1 MSKLMDAIERI
12 SRWMLENDAPLLAQ
26 NLAPGATDAEL
37 ASAEKQLGFPIPTG
51 LRELWSL
58 HNGQLEELNGFVESL
73 DLLSLARAVDERD
86 SVIPFVE
93 FLREDPSSWKRA
105 GVVEAEALSDRWV
118 PFAGRDSDLLA
129 VSAISGR
136 VFRVWKDAP
145 PLLLAAESVE
155 AWATS
160 YADAVEADD
169 FAVEE
174 GFGEYFLAR
183 RDRAAEASAAE
194 AERRHAERERIRRE
208 TPLLE
213 QLQTAIGKNDSDGA
227 QSVLEDLQT
236 KSAAERAG
244 GIDALFAAK
253 VTPTFLAETLR
264 PLLNVVKLT
273 PDQWVDVAEGGAV
286 IENNAVRD
294 LGVARCA
301 GRSAQRVDALAARV
315 ATETSERLRK
325 VLSELLKSVRA
336 KSG

>member
-1 MSKLMDAIERI
+1 MSKLRDAIERI

-26 NLAPGATDAEL
+26 NLAPGASEAEL
-37 ASAEKQLGFPIPTG
+37 ARAEKQLGFPIPPG

-58 HNGQLEELNGFVESL
+58 HNGQFEEMNGFVESL

-118 PFAGRDSDLLA
+118 PFAGRDSNLLA
-129 VSAISGR
+129 VSAVSGR
-136 VFRVWKDAP
+136 VFHVWKDAP
-145 PLLLAAESVE
+145 PLQLAAESVE

-174 GFGEYFLAR
+174 GFGEYHLSR
-183 RDRAAEASAAE
+183 RDRVAEAREAE
-194 AERRHAERERIRRE
+194 AERKYAERERLRRE

-213 QLQTAIGKNDSDGA
+213 QLRTAIGKNDSDGA
-227 QSVLEDLQT
+227 QSVLEDLHA
-236 KSAAERAG
+236 KSAAELAG
-244 GIDALFAAK
+244 GIDVLFAAK

-273 PDQWVDVAEGGAV
+273 PDHWVDVAEGGAV

-294 LGVARCA
+294 LGLARCV
-301 GRSAQRVDALAARV
+301 GRSAQRIDALVARV
-315 ATETSERLRK
+315 AAERAERPRK
-325 VLSELLKSVRA
+325 LLEELLRSVRA